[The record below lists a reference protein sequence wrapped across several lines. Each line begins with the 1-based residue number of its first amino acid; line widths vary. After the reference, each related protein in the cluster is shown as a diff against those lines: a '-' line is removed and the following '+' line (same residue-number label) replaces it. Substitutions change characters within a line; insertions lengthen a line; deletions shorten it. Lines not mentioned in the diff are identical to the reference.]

1 MAETNNLDDL
11 PRGLQIDTTTYNP
24 IPEDA
29 LPNEIENVAKIM
41 LGPGSAGLGEPE
53 DGTMKG
59 YQFLEISIY
68 LKK

>member
-29 LPNEIENVAKIM
+29 LPNERKC
-41 LGPGSAGLGEPE
+41 G
-53 DGTMKG
+53 
-59 YQFLEISIY
+59 
-68 LKK
+68 